1 MKKIKFDQLFLNS
14 IAKLRKKDLYRNLKS
29 LKRIDAVKIKYKKRT
44 LLNFSSNDYLGLS
57 QDKRIKNDT
66 IKLINKYGIGSGS
79 SRLVSGNYDFHEK
92 IEKELARKKKSEA
105 ALVPSISEPFKTNQ
119 HLLEWQERGAYN
131 WQPPKTGKL
140 PPLKG
145 SMPTCPAYEFSFLL
159 TKRF

>member
-1 MKKIKFDQLFLNS
+1 MSQRGSPCINQDKGYPLYVKNKRLCKRRERKESIRKKSATYPTGIEFQKFLMYCN
-14 IAKLRKKDLYRNLKS
+14 KLR
-29 LKRIDAVKIKYKKRT
+29 
-44 LLNFSSNDYLGLS
+44 
-57 QDKRIKNDT
+57 
-66 IKLINKYGIGSGS
+66 
-79 SRLVSGNYDFHEK
+79 
-92 IEKELARKKKSEA
+92 KSEA
-105 ALVPSISEPFKTNQ
+105 ALVPSIPEPFKTNQ